1 MGGASPVRIFKPKKP
16 AAPPAP
22 VYVPAPSQAEVSQAQ
37 STSMQQLARGRGRS
51 STILTGPKGLGDG
64 NVSIK
69 KSLLGG

>member
-1 MGGASPVRIFKPKKP
+1 MGGVRRIISPPKPQK
-16 AAPPAP
+16 PPAP

>member
-16 AAPPAP
+16 SPPPAP

-37 STSMQQLARGRGRS
+37 STGMQQLARGRGRS
-51 STILTGPKGLGDG
+51 STILTGPQGLGEG